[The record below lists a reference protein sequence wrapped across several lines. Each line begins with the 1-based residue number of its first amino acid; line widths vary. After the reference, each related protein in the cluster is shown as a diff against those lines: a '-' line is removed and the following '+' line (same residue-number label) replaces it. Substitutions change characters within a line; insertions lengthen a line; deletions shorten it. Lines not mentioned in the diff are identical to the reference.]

1 MGARTRTPCAA
12 HKNKGF
18 NDMLS
23 NKAPL
28 EKKRIV
34 ASLQSL
40 AGAAL
45 SFLLIYPEQTL
56 TIWSWLTVLVFA
68 LFFLSGWAL
77 PQRLF
82 KHPLF
87 DLSLLAL
94 TSTFFAF
101 AISLNPSAPWSILL
115 LYYFL
120 LYAVTLLPDGA
131 GRLQFVF
138 IRCLFLLAVYLLLI
152 GWHGRNMLK
161 EGLGL
166 LVGVPSFT
174 ALAGLYV
181 YLLEQ
186 VRWEREK
193 AEAREKVRT
202 EVVAALAHDIKQPL
216 TSILG
221 YVEILL
227 SRGGD
232 FTRQAAERIRYN
244 SELIFDLVLGFLDV
258 AKLEA
263 AGPEERAPVELKRI
277 LNPITDDFRALCG
290 RKAIDF
296 SASLP
301 DLPPVMGNRSQLDRL
316 FRNLLSNAVKFTS
329 EGGRVTVRGRL
340 KGENIEISVEDTGEG
355 ISKQDL
361 PLLFGR
367 FKRFGK
373 QGSDGTEGTGI
384 GLFIAKA
391 IVESH
396 GGGVS
401 VQSEPGHGALF
412 TVTLPCLNYSVL
424 PEKCVTSEPL
434 DVKLGRLRVSS

>member
-1 MGARTRTPCAA
+1 MV
-12 HKNKGF
+12 
-18 NDMLS
+18 S

-28 EKKRIV
+28 EKKRVV

-56 TIWSWLTVLVFA
+56 SIWSWLTVLIFA

-77 PQRLF
+77 PAGLF
-82 KHPLF
+82 EHPLF
-87 DLSLLAL
+87 DLSCLAL
-94 TSTFFAF
+94 TSCFFAF
-101 AISLNPSAPWSILL
+101 AISLNPSAHWSILF

-120 LYAVTLLPDGA
+120 LYAVTLLPDGE
-131 GRLQFVF
+131 GRLRFVF
-138 IRCLFLLAVYLLLI
+138 VRCLLLIAVYLLLV

-161 EGLGL
+161 EGLFL
-166 LVGVPSFT
+166 LVGIPSFT

-181 YLLEQ
+181 YLIEQ

-202 EVVAALAHDIKQPL
+202 EIVAALAHDIKQPL

-227 SRGGD
+227 SRDGD

-258 AKLEA
+258 TKLEA
-263 AGPEERAPVELKRI
+263 AAPEERAPVDIKRI
-277 LNPITDDFRALCG
+277 LNPVADDFRALCG
-290 RKAIDF
+290 RKAVDF

-301 DLPPVMGNRSQLDRL
+301 DLPPVMGNRSQLERV
-316 FRNLLSNAVKFTS
+316 FRNLLSNAVKFTP
-329 EGGRVTVRGRL
+329 EGGRVTVRGCL
-340 KGENIEISVEDTGEG
+340 KGERIEIAVENTGWG
-355 ISKQDL
+355 ISRDNI

-367 FKRFGK
+367 FRRFEK
-373 QGSDGTEGTGI
+373 KISDKTEGTGI
-384 GLFIAKA
+384 GLFIVKT
-391 IVESH
+391 IVEAH
-396 GGGVS
+396 GGTVS
-401 VQSEPGHGALF
+401 VQSELGHGAVF
-412 TVTLPCLNYSVL
+412 TVALPCLKCPILLEKSVA
-424 PEKCVTSEPL
+424 SEPL
-434 DVKLGRLRVSS
+434 DVKFGGLRVSS